1 MTNKIIAVNKPNKP
15 EPPATPEPTEVI
27 EEHHP
32 VENSRKQV
40 SRPSS
45 SSSPSPRPQKSFS
58 RPSRTPKPR
67 PKKIPE
73 LTEIKNAAGDV
84 FNVGDRIQVRAPWG
98 IWAEAEID
106 KIYQVNSTDVVAHF
120 VPKTERSGWNWFG
133 GCISSE
139 LLQKSP
145 NPQ

>member
-15 EPPATPEPTEVI
+15 EPPATPEPTEVKQ
-27 EEHHP
+27 EQKP
-32 VENSRKQV
+32 VETTKKLV
-40 SRPSS
+40 TRPS
-45 SSSPSPRPQKSFS
+45 PKPQKSFS
-58 RPSRTPKPR
+58 RPSRTPKPKPR
-67 PKKIPE
+67 KIPE
-73 LTEIKNAAGDV
+73 LTEAQNAAGDT

-106 KIYQVNSTDVVAHF
+106 KIYQVNSTDIVAHF

-145 NPQ
+145 DSE